1 MLRSSCCRWLFVA
14 TTTSTTAY
22 YEISGK
28 FRNMIKAGYVVKGW
42 LNIGLTVM
50 LLVCVAVILGSA
62 VLRWLSP
69 AKTDVVSN
77 KSG

>member
-1 MLRSSCCRWLFVA
+1 
-14 TTTSTTAY
+14 
-22 YEISGK
+22 
-28 FRNMIKAGYVVKGW
+28 MIKAGYVVKGW

-69 AKTDVVSN
+69 ATTKVVGQ